1 MNLNDSL
8 NECSFLELNQ
18 DVMMIENGQFLI
30 LSSNHE
36 WVSYAYSINQGNL
49 TYKQEGGSGM
59 IYYVY
64 AIYNF
69 VLYYTTDV

>member
-1 MNLNDSL
+1 MNAVSL
-8 NECSFLELNQ
+8 ESYPGRL
-18 DVMMIENGQFLI
+18 MMIENGNFLI

-59 IYYVY
+59 KYLCVQ
-64 AIYNF
+64 YNF
-69 VLYYTTDV
+69 VLYYTSDV